1 MLQRYPNLDGESSNY
16 NLKKLNRNNYK
27 FNPKL
32 LIRKKQLSFE
42 IIALYSR
49 QLSNFFLKKEGI
61 RNFLMF
67 INYEKEFN
75 VKFLFWLFSIIIK
88 SKLISNI
95 KKVFENNKCIKD
107 DEFAIIKEF
116 LNENSIFLFFNEVFF
131 KDC

>member
-1 MLQRYPNLDGESSNY
+1 M
-16 NLKKLNRNNYK
+16 
-27 FNPKL
+27 
-32 LIRKKQLSFE
+32 SFE

-75 VKFLFWLFSIIIK
+75 VNYLPWLFSIIIK

-95 KKVFENNKCIKD
+95 KKVFENIKCKYINEN
-107 DEFAIIKEF
+107 EFEMINEF
-116 LNENSIFLFFNEVFF
+116 LNENSIFLFFDEVFF
-131 KDC
+131 KNC

>member
-16 NLKKLNRNNYK
+16 NLKKLNRKNYK

-42 IIALYSR
+42 IITLYSR

-61 RNFLMF
+61 KNFLIF

-75 VKFLFWLFSIIIK
+75 VNFLPWLFSIIIK
-88 SKLISNI
+88 SKLVSNI
-95 KKVFENNKCIKD
+95 KKVLENNNCIK
-107 DEFAIIKEF
+107 ENEVEKIKEF
-116 LNENSIFLFFNEVFF
+116 LNENSIFLFFDEVFF
-131 KDC
+131 KNC